1 MEYLCESS
9 LTGITPLLCPG
20 KNGLKRTML
29 LTKLIPPYLDLKIQ
43 VLSFCVPVLWL
54 SLYHLNFQRAAV
66 VLR

>member
-9 LTGITPLLCPG
+9 LTGITPLLCQG
-20 KNGLKRTML
+20 KNGLKCTML

-43 VLSFCVPVLWL
+43 VLSFCVPVLLL